1 MRNFLLGFGLF
12 VIIALNIVSVE
23 AQSAVTPDTNSIFTT
38 NTLFNKDTLSDYT
51 GVEDDV
57 NMSPDSDINAGT
69 FFLRNILI
77 VAIRFFEKLLV
88 PIAILLLTWAAVIIV
103 VKRNDEEQF
112 KKRSLQL
119 IWMAVGFGLLTGA
132 FTVVDKMFFGT
143 QGQILRGED
152 STSFGLLARLELNG
166 LAEFIMAFAI
176 AIGLLF
182 IIISAIRLMFAGENE
197 EQIEKIKTHLTWSA
211 VAILLLLMSYTIVNE
226 IFFDIDEQGRLTGL
240 NTVAISIELV
250 TLANFFLGFVSF
262 FAVIALIYAGIRMVA
277 NFGDEEAVNK
287 AKDTAKY
294 AVIGL
299 VLAFSAFTIIRFF
312 ILPGGG
318 VSGV

>member
-1 MRNFLLGFGLF
+1 MAAVFAPT
-12 VIIALNIVSVE
+12 V
-23 AQSAVTPDTNSIFTT
+23 AQAQTAVTPDTGTIFTTNSIFT
-38 NTLFNKDTLSDYT
+38 KDTLSDYT
-51 GVEDDV
+51 GVEDFV
-57 NMSPDSDINAGT
+57 NPNPDSDINAGA
-69 FFLRNILI
+69 FYLRNVLV
-77 VAIRFFEKLLV
+77 VAIRFFDKLLV
-88 PIAILLLTWAAVIIV
+88 PIAILLLSWAGVIVV

-119 IWMAVGFGLLTGA
+119 IWMAVGFGLLAGA

-143 QGQILRGED
+143 QGQILRGDD
-152 STSFGLLARLELNG
+152 STAFGFLARVEING
-166 LAEFIMAFAI
+166 IAEFVMAFAM

-182 IIISAIRLMFAGENE
+182 VIISAVRLMFAGENE
-197 EQIEKIKTHLTWSA
+197 DQIEKIKRHLTWSA
-211 VAILLLLMSYTIVNE
+211 VSMLLLLMSYTIVKL
-226 IFFDIDEQGRLTGL
+226 FFSIDEQGRLQGL
-240 NTVAISIELV
+240 QTVGITTEFIN
-250 TLANFFLGFVSF
+250 LANFFLSFVGF
-262 FAVIALIYAGIRMVA
+262 FAVVVLIYAGIRMVA